1 MFLGYN
7 VRQNIR
13 HKLCVCQQ
21 NLQQPH
27 QRCQLRRLVASTT
40 VLMPL
45 CLLSILYTV
54 FCLQNTA
61 NEICFSLFAM
71 YAGYGLLLCATATAA
86 AAVSV
91 MCLTSRYYRRS
102 LPVTPGPQRFPMK
115 ILLGLLLTQD
125 CTRQMYFL
133 SAGNTVSQ
141 RWGVIDRCKR
151 QTTECPLSSKYYAV
165 MLSVVISCTITGKWH
180 K

>member
-1 MFLGYN
+1 MRQSTYLVRDLAGSIENSPPACPAVKQQTRAVFLGYN

-13 HKLCVCQQ
+13 HKLCVGQQ

-133 SAGNTVSQ
+133 SAGNKQCHSAE
-141 RWGVIDRCKR
+141 G
-151 QTTECPLSSKYYAV
+151 
-165 MLSVVISCTITGKWH
+165 
-180 K
+180 